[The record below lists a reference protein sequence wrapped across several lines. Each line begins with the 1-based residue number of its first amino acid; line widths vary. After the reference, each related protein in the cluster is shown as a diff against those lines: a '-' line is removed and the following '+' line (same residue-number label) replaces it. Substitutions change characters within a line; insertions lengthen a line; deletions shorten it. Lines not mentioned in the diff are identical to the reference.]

1 MQTTSTTHPYGQKID
16 PSKFPDQRQQ
26 KPQFNPNQATAA
38 HGEHN
43 PSTLPLNVV
52 AWVEHWVQAFGIF

>member
-1 MQTTSTTHPYGQKID
+1 MQTTSTTAHPYGQKID

-26 KPQFNPNQATAA
+26 KPQFNLIQATAA

-43 PSTLPLNVV
+43 PSALLWTVV
-52 AWVEHWVQAFGIF
+52 AWI